1 MLTPV
6 DVQNKTFKGGIGY
19 DKKEVE
25 NFMREVASDY
35 ESLYRSNVEL
45 KDKVTTLNESLQHYR
60 TIEDSMQKAL
70 TLSEKTAEETINAA
84 NDKGRQ
90 VTTEAEKKAESI
102 LEDAKKEL
110 ADTKNEIY
118 KLQQQ
123 YVKFKQQYTK
133 ILYTQLKGLG
143 EEIPNIDL
151 GEDFKA
157 DSTYEEST
165 MNDGLNGLGAGG
177 GYTGSS
183 SLDDRFERT
192 NQESAFGNMGTL
204 NMDPFADAMNGGG
217 RFSKKS
223 SKTYSSN
230 SKKKT
235 VNATANTVDSHEDKK
250 SAEPVKNI
258 TTSAESKTEQAMSS
272 AVSADSDLASTIGAA
287 VSVEPKVEERLSG
300 EDKVIRFESSKP
312 NEEKIVSGEVEE
324 AINKST
330 MLDNSDDDS
339 EGFNFIQDVE
349 SIQRNSESFKVK
361 AEPVKES
368 VVFSEKK
375 VEPTLKFVA
384 EKTESAAV
392 SDSANEA
399 IIGEVEDRVNESTML
414 DSQDNYA
421 EGFDF
426 LDNGVKDTI
435 TSNLDTAGLDEDTY
449 VGEVE
454 DRVNESTML
463 ESEDDASEGFNFLVG
478 NEEEEDDIPTIFP
491 NLHTINVTAP
501 ATDTWKGAIEE
512 ETEEEEEEIRFV

>member
-1 MLTPV
+1 MNGNNVLGRRENTMLTPV

-25 NFMREVASDY
+25 AFMREVASDY

-45 KDKVTTLNESLQHYR
+45 KDKVATLNESLQHYR

-133 ILYTQLKGLG
+133 ILYMQLKGLG
-143 EEIPNIDL
+143 EEIIDIDL
-151 GEDFKA
+151 GENFEA
-157 DSTYEEST
+157 DIAYEASDIT
-165 MNDGLNGLGAGG
+165 DGLGGLGSGG
-177 GYTGSS
+177 GYIGSN

-192 NQESAFGNMGTL
+192 NQESAFGNKGTL
-204 NMDPFADAMNGGG
+204 NMDPFADAVNGGG

-223 SKTYSSN
+223 SKTFSSN
-230 SKKKT
+230 STKKT
-235 VNATANTVDSHEDKK
+235 VTKTTVDIGSAVSDESKAEKK
-250 SAEPVKNI
+250 LSGEENIIHFEASKPKEEKIASGGIEEIINKNNVLDDNDSEPERFNFVPADESIQSNL
-258 TTSAESKTEQAMSS
+258 ESKTESS
-272 AVSADSDLASTIGAA
+272 LNYVT
-287 VSVEPKVEERLSG
+287 
-300 EDKVIRFESSKP
+300 
-312 NEEKIVSGEVEE
+312 
-324 AINKST
+324 
-330 MLDNSDDDS
+330 
-339 EGFNFIQDVE
+339 
-349 SIQRNSESFKVK
+349 
-361 AEPVKES
+361 
-368 VVFSEKK
+368 
-375 VEPTLKFVA
+375 
-384 EKTESAAV
+384 EKTESVLA
-392 SDSANEA
+392 SDSVNEA
-399 IIGEVEDRVNESTML
+399 IAGEVEDRVTESNML
-414 DSQDNYA
+414 DSQDNYD

-426 LDNGVKDTI
+426 LDNEVNDTI
-435 TSNLDTAGLDEDTY
+435 AGLAEDTY

-501 ATDTWKGAIEE
+501 VTEAWKGAIEE
-512 ETEEEEEEIRFV
+512 ETAEDKEDEIRFV

>member
-60 TIEDSMQKAL
+60 SIEDSMQKAL

-90 VTTEAEKKAESI
+90 VTTEAEKKAENI

-110 ADTKNEIY
+110 TETKNEIY

-123 YVKFKQQYTK
+123 YAKFKKQYTK
-133 ILYTQLKGLG
+133 ILYMQLKDLG
-143 EEIPNIDL
+143 EEVIDIDL
-151 GEDFKA
+151 GEDFEA
-157 DSTYEEST
+157 DIAYEEST
-165 MNDGLNGLGAGG
+165 LNDGLSGLGTGG

-223 SKTYSSN
+223 SKTFSGNSN
-230 SKKKT
+230 KKKSVNSVDKT
-235 VNATANTVDSHEDKK
+235 VNSHEDKK
-250 SAEPVKNI
+250 MSEPVKDV
-258 TTSAESKTEQAMSS
+258 TVSAEVKPEQDTTTT
-272 AVSADSDLASTIGAA
+272 VSVTPDITPDTSAA
-287 VSVEPKVEERLSG
+287 VSVAPDITPDTSATVSVAP
-300 EDKVIRFESSKP
+300 DITSNV
-312 NEEKIVSGEVEE
+312 NEEKVVSGEVEE
-324 AINKST
+324 SINKSN
-330 MLDNSDDDS
+330 MIGNSDDDT
-339 EGFNFIQDVE
+339 EGFHFVQDVE
-349 SIQRNSESFKVK
+349 EIKKNVESDK
-361 AEPVKES
+361 A
-368 VVFSEKK
+368 
-375 VEPTLKFVA
+375 
-384 EKTESAAV
+384 KTESVEENA
-392 SDSANEA
+392 EA
-399 IIGEVEDRVNESTML
+399 ITGEVEERINEATML
-414 DSQDNYA
+414 DSQDNYD

-426 LDNGVKDTI
+426 INNQTEKVVISD
-435 TSNLDTAGLDEDTY
+435 LDTAKLDEDTY

-454 DRVNESTML
+454 DRVNEATML
-463 ESEDDASEGFNFLVG
+463 ESEDDVSEGFNFLVG

-491 NLHTINVTAP
+491 NLHTINVTAA
-501 ATDTWKGAIEE
+501 ATGTWEGALEE
-512 ETEEEEEEIRFV
+512 ESAKKEEEEIKFV